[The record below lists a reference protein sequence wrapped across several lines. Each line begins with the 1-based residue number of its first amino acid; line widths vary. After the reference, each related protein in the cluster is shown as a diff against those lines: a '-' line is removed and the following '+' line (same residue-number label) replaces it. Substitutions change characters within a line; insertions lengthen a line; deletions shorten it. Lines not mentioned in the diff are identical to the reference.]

1 MLLMLVLMGCGSAM
15 STLVVDISRTADLN
29 ALLALVDLHVCC
41 LQVILAGAAALRA
54 LVVVCLGLWRRVSGS

>member
-1 MLLMLVLMGCGSAM
+1 MGRGSAM
-15 STLVVDISRTADLN
+15 PTLVVDISRTADLN

-41 LQVILAGAAALRA
+41 LQVILAGAAVLWA